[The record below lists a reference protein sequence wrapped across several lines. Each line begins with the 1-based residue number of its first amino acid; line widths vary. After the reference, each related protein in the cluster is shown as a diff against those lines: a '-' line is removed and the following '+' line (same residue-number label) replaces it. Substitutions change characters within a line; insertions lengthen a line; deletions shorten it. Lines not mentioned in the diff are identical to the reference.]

1 MLLFGGGIRGGQVYG
16 SSDKIGAY
24 PESDP
29 VSPADLTATIYHLL
43 GLEPEHE
50 ILDQNDRP
58 MRLSEGKALTS
69 LMI

>member
-1 MLLFGGGIRGGQVYG
+1 MLLFGGGIKGGQIYG
-16 SSDKIGAY
+16 ASDKIGAY

-43 GLEPEHE
+43 GLDPEHE

-58 MRLSEGKALTS
+58 MRLSEGVPLTS